1 MGKVARCVIIAGG
14 LLEDPEYISAF
25 VTDDDFVICAD
36 SGRLHAERMN
46 ILPDLIVGDFD
57 SSEPLEFHPCEVITL
72 PTKKDDTDTGFALKT
87 AIKRGFQ
94 KVIILCACGGRLDH
108 TYANLQLLA
117 YACSHGCDAEIID
130 EKSVITMIS
139 SNDSLHLSADNG
151 RIFSVFSYSDKCT
164 VSISGVHYP
173 LTDSVLENSFPLGIS
188 NEIEAECAQ
197 ITVKT
202 GFLLVIQN
210 RKI

>member
-14 LLEDPEYISAF
+14 SLEDPEYISSF

-36 SGRLHAERMN
+36 SGRLNAERMN
-46 ILPDLIVGDFD
+46 ILPNLIVGDFD
-57 SSEPLEFHPCEVITL
+57 SSEPIENYLCEVITL
-72 PTKKDDTDTGFALKT
+72 PSEKDDTDTGFALKT

-94 KVIILCACGGRLDH
+94 KIIILCACGGRLDH

-117 YACSHGCDAEIID
+117 YARSHGCKAEIID
-130 EKSVITMIS
+130 EKSVITLIS
-139 SNDSLHLSADNG
+139 AKDSLNLSAGNG
-151 RIFSVFSYSDKCT
+151 RVFSVFSYSDKCT
-164 VSISGVHYP
+164 VSVSGVHYP
-173 LTDSVLENSFPLGIS
+173 LADSVLENSFPLGVS

-197 ITVKT
+197 ISVKT